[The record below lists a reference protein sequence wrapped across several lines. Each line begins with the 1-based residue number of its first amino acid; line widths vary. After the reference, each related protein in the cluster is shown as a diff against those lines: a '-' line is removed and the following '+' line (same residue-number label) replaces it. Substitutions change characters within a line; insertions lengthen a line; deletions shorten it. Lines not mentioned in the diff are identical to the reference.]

1 MITGDEIEVDSF
13 AGGLG
18 AGFRPGTLWV
28 PGSARGTAHSQIGYG
43 ILPSHGSFA
52 FRFELYSGASMTTIL
67 LFTGNA
73 GPGVAIAA
81 AATAL
86 RSARRGDPTLLLS
99 LGSARGLGALLDAD
113 VGSTP
118 APVANRLE
126 ALAIDGLADL
136 AAAWERGRA
145 HLPSQVA
152 NIAGDELPLLPGL
165 EMSFALLRLSELA
178 PRYATVV
185 LDAGAHDGL
194 LRALAQPDGLRW
206 AVRLLFG
213 LDRGPG
219 RSPASVARAVLP
231 TSFLPLETLDNV
243 QALRVEAE
251 RLRGLLTAPGAA
263 STRFVLRPD
272 RPALEEARVAIPA
285 LQLHGLAVP
294 AIVVGPLLPGGFA
307 GTSLAAQQAAVLAEA
322 GASWPRRSLLHFAH
336 PKDDA
341 GLAALE
347 AIGEQID
354 HAEPAPVAPPIA
366 EVWEGAP
373 AIAIELPGMPPG
385 VLGLTLSGD
394 ELIVRVG
401 QYRRHILLP
410 DALRGTSA
418 IRATREGE
426 RLIVRRRDR

>member
-1 MITGDEIEVDSF
+1 
-13 AGGLG
+13 
-18 AGFRPGTLWV
+18 
-28 PGSARGTAHSQIGYG
+28 
-43 ILPSHGSFA
+43 
-52 FRFELYSGASMTTIL
+52 MTTIL

-86 RSARRGDPTLLLS
+86 HAARRGSPTLLLS
-99 LGSARGLGALLDAD
+99 LGSARGLGALLAAE
-113 VGSTP
+113 VGSAP
-118 APVANRLE
+118 AAVASGLD

-145 HLPSQVA
+145 HLPAQVA
-152 NIAGDELPLLPGL
+152 HIAGDELPLLPGL

-178 PRYATVV
+178 PRYGTIV
-185 LDAGAHDGL
+185 LDAGPHDGL

-219 RSPASVARAVLP
+219 RSSASVARAVLP
-231 TSFLPLETLDNV
+231 TTFLPVEALDNV
-243 QALRVEAE
+243 QMLRVEAE
-251 RLRGLLTAPGAA
+251 RLRGMLTAPGSAT
-263 STRFVLRPD
+263 TRFVLRPD

-294 AIVVGPLLPGGFA
+294 AIVGGPLLPDAFA
-307 GTSLAAQQAAVLAEA
+307 GTPLAARQNAVLAEA
-322 GASWPRRSLLHFAH
+322 GSIWPRRALLRFAH
-336 PKDDA
+336 PEDDS
-341 GLAALE
+341 GLGVLE

-354 HAEPAPVAPPIA
+354 HAGEAPLDGPPIA
-366 EVWEGAP
+366 ESWEGAP
-373 AIAIELPGMPPG
+373 ALAIELPGMPQG
-385 VLGLTLSGD
+385 ALGLTLSGD
-394 ELIVRVG
+394 ELIIRVG

-410 DALRGTSA
+410 EGLRGTSA